1 MYITIYQST
10 YKEKVVRTVF
20 FTLRVTG
27 TGDRSFCSLILKI
40 NTNTVQSVTLTVRK
54 GPAEMT
60 CFMYNFFKAIH

>member
-27 TGDRSFCSLILKI
+27 TGYRSFCSLILKT
-40 NTNTVQSVTLTVRK
+40 NTNTVQSVTLSEK
-54 GPAEMT
+54 DL
-60 CFMYNFFKAIH
+60 